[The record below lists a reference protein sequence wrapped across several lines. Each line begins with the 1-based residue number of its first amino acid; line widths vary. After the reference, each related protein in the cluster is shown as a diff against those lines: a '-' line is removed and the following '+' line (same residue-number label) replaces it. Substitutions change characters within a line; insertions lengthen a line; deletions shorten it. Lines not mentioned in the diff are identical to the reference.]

1 MDSLHPK
8 DPIDYVAVRRY
19 RLARVQDQLRK
30 RDLAAAVLFD
40 PHNLR
45 YATGSRNMAVWT
57 LHNHVR
63 YAFVPAE
70 GLPVLFEFGAGKW
83 PVASQ
88 SLENPAE
95 IRPPR
100 SWTHF
105 YSGSEKQAH
114 AAAWAA
120 ELADLASAS
129 GGGKRRIAFDHL
141 NPIGLR
147 AIEALGFEVADGEA
161 LMEHARLIKSAEEI
175 ARIRRAVAVAE
186 EGMRRMRETLR
197 PGVTENALWA
207 ILNQTNAEMDGEW
220 LETRLLSSGPRTN
233 PWMQEASFRT
243 VEAGDL
249 VAFDTDMIGPN
260 GYCADISRTYFCG
273 PGRPS
278 DEQKRLYAASHAQ
291 IEHNLALMNPGRT
304 LREVIENESHFPE
317 AYLPYRYG
325 FAHGVGLKDEFPFL
339 RNAADLDQQNDPE
352 MRLEPGMVFSMES
365 YIGEAGGR
373 DGVKLEEQILIT
385 ERGPERLSTFPFEP
399 ALLA

>member
-1 MDSLHPK
+1 
-8 DPIDYVAVRRY
+8 
-19 RLARVQDQLRK
+19 
-30 RDLAAAVLFD
+30 
-40 PHNLR
+40 
-45 YATGSRNMAVWT
+45 
-57 LHNHVR
+57 
-63 YAFVPAE
+63 
-70 GLPVLFEFGAGKW
+70 
-83 PVASQ
+83 
-88 SLENPAE
+88 
-95 IRPPR
+95 
-100 SWTHF
+100 
-105 YSGSEKQAH
+105 
-114 AAAWAA
+114 
-120 ELADLASAS
+120 
-129 GGGKRRIAFDHL
+129 
-141 NPIGLR
+141 
-147 AIEALGFEVADGEA
+147 
-161 LMEHARLIKSAEEI
+161 
-175 ARIRRAVAVAE
+175 
-186 EGMRRMRETLR
+186 MRETLR

-291 IEHNLALMNPGRT
+291 IEHNLALMKPGRT
-304 LREVIENESHFPE
+304 LREVIENEWRFPE
-317 AYLPYRYG
+317 TYLPYRYG